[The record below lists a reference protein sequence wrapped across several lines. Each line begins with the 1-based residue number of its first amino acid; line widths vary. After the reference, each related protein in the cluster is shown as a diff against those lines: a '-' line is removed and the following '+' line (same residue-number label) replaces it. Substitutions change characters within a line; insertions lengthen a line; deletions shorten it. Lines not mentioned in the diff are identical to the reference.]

1 MDFNL
6 IASQSNDPSR
16 TMMWSTL
23 SSTCM
28 RLYAAY
34 LLIEEALVPTDRGA
48 ADDAVIM
55 AAMSFLMIY
64 HSGDRLAIFRSVVV
78 LEYLISMSKHNYDAL
93 IILVR
98 LYLHLGATSLA
109 ISRYSRLSIKHTQH
123 ASFSW
128 ILFSRLSTLHPWP
141 TKISNPGAS
150 TVMYDP
156 LDEARQALKWHQV
169 AGTLLGKTMS
179 RMISN
184 EQLGMMLG
192 LLETQGALQNGT
204 AKAILNIECHRMQ
217 RMRRSLQAGGRSSFS
232 ALPPAIEDNR
242 DRLPFPNYHANN
254 RPTFEEH
261 VPGPSPMAPPNTL
274 WLAREYKLASLWDQM
289 DDRPWTLMEVHR
301 LNDMRAQSVT
311 DDVDAMTACESQADV
326 IFDHLQEAVT
336 VSQKWSSNLWTETA
350 MVEKVNE
357 IIKQLDEIL
366 SLLKNA
372 ESGASSKD
380 NEDRFSGDSF
390 VPLWTQIHDNYT
402 SLEIAQFVLKGID
415 CMTRHIRLAFSAKS
429 NQVED
434 RLGTAKHMCEQI
446 RITVLADAESWRPS
460 LTDVAL
466 KQIARPGQ
474 SAGEKLQGDRT
485 AIDLVDIVGDDFAN
499 SVCTTLRDSQLEEMD
514 GLKRSASH
522 P

>member
-1 MDFNL
+1 MK
-6 IASQSNDPSR
+6 
-16 TMMWSTL
+16 
-23 SSTCM
+23 
-28 RLYAAY
+28 LYAAY

-48 ADDAVIM
+48 ADDAVIL
-55 AAMSFLMIY
+55 AAMSFLMMY
-64 HSGDRLAIFRSVVV
+64 HSGDRPAIIRSIVI

-109 ISRYSRLSIKHTQH
+109 LSRYSRLSIKHTQH

-141 TKISNPGAS
+141 TKIPNPGAS
-150 TVMYDP
+150 TVIYDP
-156 LDEARQALKWHQV
+156 LDEGRQALKWHQT

-204 AKAILNIECHRMQ
+204 ARAILNIECHRMQ
-217 RMRRSLQAGGRSSFS
+217 RMRSSREAEARSSS
-232 ALPPAIEDNR
+232 LAVPAAIEDNR

-254 RPTFEEH
+254 RQTFEEH
-261 VPGPSPMAPPNTL
+261 VPGPSPLAAPNVF

-289 DDRPWTLMEVHR
+289 DDRQWTSVEMNR
-301 LNDMRAQSVT
+301 LNDMRTQSET
-311 DDVDAMTACESQADV
+311 GDVDALTACESQADV
-326 IFDHLQEAVT
+326 ILDCLQEAVT
-336 VSQKWSSNLWTETA
+336 ISQKWSRNLSNESDMIERLE
-350 MVEKVNE
+350 E
-357 IIKQLDEIL
+357 IAKKLDGVL
-366 SLLKNA
+366 SLL
-372 ESGASSKD
+372 ESSENGTSSKD
-380 NEDRFSGDSF
+380 NEDRFSGDGF
-390 VPLWTQIHDNYT
+390 VPLWTEIHDNYT

-415 CMTRHIRLAFSAKS
+415 CMTRHIRPAFPAKQV
-429 NQVED
+429 QVED

-446 RITVLADAESWRPS
+446 RSTVLAYAESWRPS

-466 KQIARPGQ
+466 RQ
-474 SAGEKLQGDRT
+474 STRQGNNAAVQLQADRR
-485 AIDLVDIVGDDFAN
+485 AIDLVEFVGDDFAN
-499 SVCTTLRDSQLEEMD
+499 SVCTMLRDSQLEAMN
-514 GLKRSASH
+514 GLRRSASH

>member
-1 MDFNL
+1 
-6 IASQSNDPSR
+6 
-16 TMMWSTL
+16 
-23 SSTCM
+23 M

-55 AAMSFLMIY
+55 AAMSFLVMY
-64 HSGDRLAIFRSVVV
+64 HLGDRLAIFKSIVV
-78 LEYLISMSKHNYDAL
+78 LEYLISKSKHNYDAL

-109 ISRYSRLSIKHTQH
+109 ISRFSRLSIKHTQH

-141 TKISNPGAS
+141 TKLPNPGAS
-150 TVMYDP
+150 TAMYDP
-156 LDEARQALKWHQV
+156 LDEARQALKWHQA

-192 LLETQGALQNGT
+192 LLETQGALQNGM
-204 AKAILNIECHRMQ
+204 AKAILNIECQRMQ
-217 RMRRSLQAGGRSSFS
+217 RIRSSRQAGGWSSS
-232 ALPPAIEDNR
+232 LPLPPAIEDNR

-261 VPGPSPMAPPNTL
+261 VPGPSPMAAPNTL

-289 DDRPWTLMEVHR
+289 NDRPWASMEMNR
-301 LNDMRAQSVT
+301 LNDMRAQSET
-311 DDVDAMTACESQADV
+311 DDVDALTAGESQAD
-326 IFDHLQEAVT
+326 IILDHLQEAVT
-336 VSQKWSSNLWTETA
+336 ASQKSSSNLWNESA
-350 MVEKVNE
+350 MIEKVNE
-357 IIKQLDEIL
+357 IVKKLDGVL
-366 SLLKNA
+366 SLVKNA

-390 VPLWTQIHDNYT
+390 VPLWTEIHDKYG

-415 CMTRHIRLAFSAKS
+415 CMTRNIRLAFPAKQ

-434 RLGTAKHMCEQI
+434 RLATAKHLCEQI
-446 RITVLADAESWRPS
+446 RSTVLAYAESWRPL

-466 KQIARPGQ
+466 KQIARPGK
-474 SAGEKLQGDRT
+474 SAGVKLQEDRT
-485 AIDLVDIVGDDFAN
+485 AIDLVDIVGDDFAS
-499 SVCTTLRDSQLEEMD
+499 SVCTILRDSQLEAMD

-522 P
+522 S